1 MEEPLTELKQQ
12 NRLIFAG
19 NREFAAGFGEA
30 GMRDVAHHALRN
42 ALATGQ
48 FARPT
53 AVQGCQWELRHALV
67 TGRRIAATAL
77 ESFFLSKAAA
87 VAEL

>member
-19 NREFAAGFGEA
+19 NQEPAAGFGET
-30 GMRDVAHHALRN
+30 GMRDVARHALHS

-48 FARPT
+48 FVRLT
-53 AVQGCQWELRHALV
+53 AVQGCQRELRHARIA
-67 TGRRIAATAL
+67 GRWIAATAL